1 MLNFRKL
8 RRDFS
13 ANILQEGKELFE
25 QGAVVNAKILSINGE
40 TVCIGAQIRGL
51 YENVYE
57 CEIEVDRS
65 ESDTIDSNCDCSYN
79 FDCQHIVALL
89 FYLEQ
94 YFNEMV
100 VAYAREADL
109 DTNQEIN
116 EEEKKELQE
125 TFVVAATKEEERKD
139 REHQKE
145 ILREYIHAANALSAN
160 PFFLPLEYLEKD
172 SAELAVLFVSATDE
186 TFVANNQPIEFQ
198 LVLRLPCR
206 SKPFH
211 VPNIRTFLE
220 GVLYQE
226 PIVLNGRR
234 FFLYDAVVQC
244 FG

>member
-160 PFFLPLEYLEKD
+160 PFFLPL
-172 SAELAVLFVSATDE
+172 
-186 TFVANNQPIEFQ
+186 
-198 LVLRLPCR
+198 
-206 SKPFH
+206 
-211 VPNIRTFLE
+211 
-220 GVLYQE
+220 
-226 PIVLNGRR
+226 
-234 FFLYDAVVQC
+234 
-244 FG
+244 